1 MGGNTETP
9 MRGSP
14 TDHPI
19 TRGVRLRLQVKG
31 KVLLPSNKGQLM
43 APIPVQENRESSSRK
58 VVVADRL
65 S

>member
-1 MGGNTETP
+1 MPRLATKGG
-9 MRGSP
+9 RKVG
-14 TDHPI
+14 
-19 TRGVRLRLQVKG
+19 TRGVRLRFHVKG